1 VKAVLLEVDP
11 SLLEQR
17 RRLGLDRWDEMW
29 EGVLHMSPAPAREHQ
44 RILTELLVFL
54 VTLLRRT
61 ARGTILPGINVFN
74 EASPSEDYR
83 IPDLTFVAAG
93 REPVLAEDGTR
104 AGGPDAVIEI
114 RSPGDESYDK
124 LPFFGR
130 LGIREVIVVDR
141 DTKRVDILA
150 LEGDAYVPRIAD
162 ANRGLISATLGVS
175 FTTFDGRLLV
185 ADVSDPSVC
194 AEI

>member
-74 EASPSEDYR
+74 EAYVLQRNHRMAQSTSDNVREVTSPR
-83 IPDLTFVAAG
+83 IF
-93 REPVLAEDGTR
+93 
-104 AGGPDAVIEI
+104 
-114 RSPGDESYDK
+114 
-124 LPFFGR
+124 R
-130 LGIREVIVVDR
+130 LG
-141 DTKRVDILA
+141 A
-150 LEGDAYVPRIAD
+150 RI
-162 ANRGLISATLGVS
+162 S
-175 FTTFDGRLLV
+175 FR
-185 ADVSDPSVC
+185 
-194 AEI
+194 

>member
-1 VKAVLLEVDP
+1 MLEVDP

-44 RILTELLVFL
+44 RVLTELLVFL

-93 REPVLAEDGTR
+93 REPVFAEDGTR

-150 LEGDAYVPRIAD
+150 LEGDGYVPRIAD